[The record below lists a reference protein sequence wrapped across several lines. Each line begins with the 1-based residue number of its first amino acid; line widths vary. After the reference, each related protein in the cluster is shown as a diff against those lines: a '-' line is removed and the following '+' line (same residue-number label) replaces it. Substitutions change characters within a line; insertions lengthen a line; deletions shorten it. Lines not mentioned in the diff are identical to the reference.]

1 MNIVRFLESLL
12 RPPNSL
18 IWLAVA
24 GLILLRTRWRRVGMI
39 VLVVAVGTIYLLSI
53 PLVVSALLSPLD
65 RYPPLDPSG
74 TTRPDAQ
81 AIVVLSAGKTSALEF
96 GGEVVT
102 GVALERLR
110 YGVWLQR
117 QVERPILLTGDTSSL
132 MAEALSDWFGAEAR
146 WVENESRNTHEHAVN
161 CAGLL
166 REAGIERIYLV
177 THYWHMPR
185 AVAAFRQINGL
196 EIVPAPLGIGDGS
209 QREWH
214 SPKWIMPGI
223 SHLYAS
229 AIALHE
235 WIGRFWYR
243 LRYGY

>member
-1 MNIVRFLESLL
+1 MIRFLESLL

-18 IWLAVA
+18 IWLAVV
-24 GLILLRTRWRRVGMI
+24 GLILLRTRRRRTG
-39 VLVVAVGTIYLLSI
+39 VAVLAVSVVSIYLLST
-53 PLVVSALLSPLD
+53 PLVVAPLLSSLD
-65 RYPPLDPSG
+65 RYPHLDPSG
-74 TTRPDAQ
+74 AARPDAQ
-81 AIVVLSAGKTSALEF
+81 AIVVLSAGKTTALEL

-117 QVERPILLTGDTSSL
+117 QVGRPILLTGITSSL
-132 MAEALSDWFGAEAR
+132 MAEAMEQWFGAEAR
-146 WVENESRNTHEHAVN
+146 WVEEESRNTHEHAVN

-166 REAGIERIYLV
+166 RDAGIKKIYLV
-177 THYWHMPR
+177 THFWHMPR
-185 AVAAFRQINGL
+185 AVAAFQQIDGL
-196 EIVPAPLGIGDGS
+196 EIVPAPMGLGSDA
-209 QREWH
+209 QRQWH

-223 SHLYAS
+223 PHLYAS
-229 AIALHE
+229 ALVLHE